1 MGCKLEFA
9 FKLSNKSNITIDDK
23 DSRLRKIGVVDG
35 LLPIDSKAEMS
46 GISSIEFDEI
56 VKVGKDNSI
65 VFSLDT
71 EKINNGELADKF
83 RNGDL
88 DDIVKIIANSKYL
101 ESLIINSQESSISA
115 LFDNK
120 VAYNNINIQD
130 DLNNNNLYVLPN
142 ITIDELKYS
151 YGQNIENSNSIT
163 EKLIVVNDGQ
173 SIGNN
178 KIQAITKVNVGG
190 QDYLFIP
197 KKMFNG
203 KRFASY
209 INLRDKINSL
219 NGSKLD
225 EMNKMFSDYIG
236 IKNSDIKE
244 YFNSALK
251 NEGLSDDFIT
261 FCKANTY
268 NNRYDNVEDNI
279 LFQTFIGISS
289 NNNSGNI
296 TFESFT
302 DKLNR
307 INRGALI
314 DYINE
319 ATNKEDISEDDKRKI
334 NSLVVDGKI
343 FVDKSNYKILFN
355 ILSNKLNIS
364 KDLIKIIPN
373 GKDGF
378 RLKYEPYGLLLDKI
392 KGLNVFNY
400 NAYNI
405 QNVESIGDLNV
416 YGVKI
421 NKKKESKIL
430 YFISPNGS
438 SFNLGSSRNLY
449 NTKEDAVNAARK
461 LSIRVDEVHP
471 FSMIYHD
478 GTEGPEGSKITIKT
492 GRKLMSVKPGS
503 VRNVRKKIKINDD
516 NSMRVRNFNNLKTDY
531 DSNKDTTSSSAV
543 NEKITDFVI
552 EYIYNKIGEEEQRDK
567 LIAALNEEIKGSY
580 DA

>member
-46 GISSIEFDEI
+46 GISSIEFDES

-261 FCKANTY
+261 FCKANMY

-355 ILSNKLNIS
+355 ILSNKLDIS